1 MTARRIHPPRA
12 LAVGLLLPLLSVG
25 ASATVGCGGPKP
37 TVRDQGFIEILRLR
51 ITKVRNAIGETREAI
66 TQSQGAPYLPE
77 LYLRLAELLSEEA
90 KYHYRVAFEREQ
102 RATESLH
109 VPQVR
114 LLKEQAIGI
123 YKQVLRR
130 YPDAA
135 LADQAL
141 FNMAHE
147 YRELGNFDEMRP
159 VLERLVREHPNSPLR
174 GEALLVLGDYHFDRS
189 ELDESRTYYQQ
200 ITTGEA
206 NRVTALAHYKLGW
219 VWVNLGNCNRALDQF
234 ETAID
239 KAQTAVAA
247 EEAAIEAAK
256 EAQEAAAR
264 GEGPATGDGE
274 EGGESGSDEP
284 AYGARSGLAISAADE
299 EDARFGMGESIDVRR
314 SSLVDLVY
322 CYTQERNIRNL
333 LPWFRERA
341 YDRGTYVA
349 ALEKLAQRYGVT
361 DNPEGSL
368 LVVRELLRLGPMN
381 ERRLDDA
388 RQLHTSLRAQD
399 RYDRIG
405 TDAALLTRVVSETF
419 VRQDQSDAERL
430 RRVEEFEELL
440 RDLMTRA
447 QEKIERQPER
457 RRAAFASQ
465 VADGYAVYLSNFP
478 DASEYQP
485 MLLNAAD
492 SYYVAG
498 RFYESGLRSLEAAS
512 RIQDEEERK
521 DVLYDAVVR
530 FQDALG
536 ADSDADHL
544 DRISARASLRR
555 AAMALLRFPL
565 DPEKL
570 RRVKFAVA
578 QSYYDDGHFREAI
591 DKLTAVAYEFRG
603 TEESTAAI
611 RLVLDSFNTLNDFQG
626 LLAAAN
632 RFVADDG
639 PADEAMR
646 AEIRPIMA
654 AAEQR
659 MLDEVSLE
667 AAGEEGGDLSVL
679 VRFAERNEGTEL
691 GERALLNAFV
701 AARATGDT
709 ESLYSLGEEM
719 GRLYPESEQLPG
731 MISTLGQMAVGR
743 FEVEQAL
750 EFLSRASSSNH
761 PQRIRLLVLAGELR
775 EQLGQYDEARQLYL
789 EAARSPDPRARAE
802 PLEKLARMLERQG
815 RWNELRNE
823 LTPFVDDGNLEIN
836 ARLGLA
842 QVESGDTAG
851 AEGTLQGVIAAG
863 ASASPGALARAH
875 YGMGEV
881 LLKTL
886 EQYPSLDDPV
896 FIEEFVTIVDVT
908 QQSYL
913 TAARQGSQDYTAPA
927 LARLSALNEQ
937 AAAKLRGANLSSL
950 PPDQQDAFRNAM
962 QQRVAAYGQT
972 AEEAVALCAR
982 QAWQNNIWDETVR
995 TCLGGSAPRQTLP
1008 KFDTLQGRAPGDRLE
1023 GEDELR
1029 AQVARNPEDMA
1040 ALQELG
1046 EKFLDAGDPH
1056 SARLVF
1062 QAALEREG
1070 GAVFHNLMGIAAH
1083 ATGEEG
1089 IALKS
1094 FVLAAQGGLEA
1105 GRQNLVAL
1113 LRELGL
1119 TEAAATAL
1127 EQLPEG
1133 RPGGRPL

>member
-1 MTARRIHPPRA
+1 VTPSRRRLRA
-12 LAVGLLLPLLSVG
+12 LLRAALLS
-25 ASATVGCGGPKP
+25 ATFAGVAGGCGGTKP
-37 TVRDQGFIEILRLR
+37 TVRDQGYIEILRLR
-51 ITKVRNAIGETREAI
+51 ITKVRNAIAETREAI

-90 KYHYRVAFEREQ
+90 KYHYRVAYEREQ

-123 YKQVLRR
+123 YKQILRR

-159 VLERLVREHPNSPLR
+159 ALERLVRDYPKSPLR

-189 ELDESRTYYQQ
+189 ELDESRRYYEQ
-200 ITTGEA
+200 ITGGEA
-206 NRVTALAHYKLGW
+206 SRVTALAHYKLGW
-219 VWVNLGNCNRALDQF
+219 VWVNLGNCNRALGQF
-234 ETAID
+234 ETAIG
-239 KAQTAVAA
+239 KAQKAVEQ
-247 EEAAIEAAK
+247 EEAALAAARA
-256 EAQEAAAR
+256 AQEAAAR
-264 GEGPATGDGE
+264 GEGAQDE
-274 EGGESGSDEP
+274 DDAEGGEAGSDDELE
-284 AYGARSGLAISAADE
+284 YGARAGLAMSAADE
-299 EDARFGMGESIDVRR
+299 EDARFGMGETIDVRR

-322 CYTQERNIRNL
+322 CYTQERKIRRL

-341 YDRGTYVA
+341 YDRPTYIA
-349 ALEKLAQRYGVT
+349 ALERLAQRYGVT

-388 RQLHTSLRAQD
+388 RQLHTSLRAQEL
-399 RYDRIG
+399 YDRIG
-405 TDAALLTRVVSETF
+405 TDAALMARVVGETF
-419 VRQDQSDAERL
+419 VRQDQTDEARL
-430 RRVEEFEELL
+430 LRVEEFEELL

-447 QEKIERQPER
+447 QERIDKVRERD
-457 RRAAFASQ
+457 RAAYASQ
-465 VADGYAVYLSNFP
+465 VADGYAVYLANFP
-478 DASEYQP
+478 DAGEYQP

-498 RFYESGLRSLEAAS
+498 RYYEAGLRSLEAAS
-512 RIQDEEERK
+512 RIQDDAERQ

-530 FQDALG
+530 FQEALEP
-536 ADSDADHL
+536 DSGADHL

-603 TEESTAAI
+603 TEESTASM

-719 GRLYPESEQLPG
+719 SRLYPESEQLPG

-775 EQLGQYDEARQLYL
+775 EQLGQYGEARQLYL

-815 RWNELRNE
+815 RWDELQSE
-823 LTPFVDDGNLEIN
+823 LAPFADDGNLEIN

-842 QVESGDTAG
+842 QAAAGDAVN
-851 AEGTLQGVIAAG
+851 AETTLQSVISAG
-863 ASASPGALARAH
+863 SSASPGALARAH

-886 EQYPSLDDPV
+886 REYPSLDDPT
-896 FIEEFVTIVDVT
+896 FIEEYVTIVDVT

-913 TAARQGSQDYTAPA
+913 SAARQGSQEFTAPA
-927 LARLSALNEQ
+927 LARLSALNES
-937 AAAKLRGANLSSL
+937 AAQKLRGANLSML
-950 PPDQQDAFRNAM
+950 PPEQQEAFRNAM
-962 QQRVAAYGQT
+962 QQRVAAYEQT

-982 QAWQNNIWDETVR
+982 QAWQNNIWDQTVR
-995 TCLGGSAPRQTLP
+995 TCL
-1008 KFDTLQGRAPGDRLE
+1008 QGRAPDAALPSFDTLEPRGAGERLD
-1023 GEDELR
+1023 GEDDLR
-1029 AQVARNPEDMA
+1029 AQVARNPED
-1040 ALQELG
+1040 LESLRELG

-1070 GAVFHNLMGIAAH
+1070 GAVDQNLLGIAAH
-1083 ATGEEG
+1083 ETGDEG
-1089 IALKS
+1089 AALKA

-1105 GRQNLVAL
+1105 GRTNLVTL
-1113 LRELGL
+1113 LEELGL
-1119 TEAAATAL
+1119 QEAAATAL

-1133 RPGGRPL
+1133 RAGGRTL